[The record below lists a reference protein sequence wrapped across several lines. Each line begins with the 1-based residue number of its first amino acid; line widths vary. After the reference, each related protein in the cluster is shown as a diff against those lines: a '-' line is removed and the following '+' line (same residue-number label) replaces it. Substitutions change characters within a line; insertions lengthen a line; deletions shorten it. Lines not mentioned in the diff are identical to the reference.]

1 MNPLQKIVLV
11 LLSGVLV
18 VAGAGRALLGGG
30 DEAQP
35 AAPKSEFVGSSEF
48 IDLGTPDP
56 QTADG
61 SEEGAGQ
68 AIEDLLPYF
77 TEASFFGLIGF
88 ALGYT
93 SRKVVKLGLILM
105 ALIFAAI
112 QGLHMAGVIENVDW
126 GKAIELVNHWIL
138 NIKEDQSVT
147 EWLTDKV
154 PSAGALLAG
163 YFIGFKQG

>member
-11 LLSGVLV
+11 LLAGVLV
-18 VAGAGRALLGGG
+18 VAGAGRALLGG
-30 DEAQP
+30 DAEP
-35 AAPKSEFVGSSEF
+35 SAPKSEFVGSSEF

-56 QTADG
+56 EP
-61 SEEGAGQ
+61 EEGPGKAV
-68 AIEDLLPYF
+68 EDLLPYF

-105 ALIFAAI
+105 ALVFAAI

>member
-1 MNPLQKIVLV
+1 MNPLQKIVLA
-11 LLSGVLV
+11 LLAGVLV
-18 VAGAGRALLGGG
+18 VAGAGRALLGGD
-30 DEAQP
+30 DEP

-48 IDLGTPDP
+48 IDLGTPEQEPEP
-56 QTADG
+56 QP
-61 SEEGAGQ
+61 GQ

-93 SRKVVKLGLILM
+93 SRKVVKLGLILLT
-105 ALIFAAI
+105 LIFAAI

-138 NIKEDQSVT
+138 NLKEDQSVT

>member
-1 MNPLQKIVLV
+1 MNPLQKIVLA
-11 LLSGVLV
+11 LLAGVLV
-18 VAGAGRALLGGG
+18 VAGAGRALLGG
-30 DEAQP
+30 EEEP
-35 AAPKSEFVGSSEF
+35 AASTAPSSELVGRSDF
-48 IDLGTPDP
+48 IDIGQP
-56 QTADG
+56 QA
-61 SEEGAGQ
+61 EPEAEPGQ

-93 SRKVVKLGLILM
+93 SRKVIKLGLILL
-105 ALIFAAI
+105 ALVFAAI

-126 GKAIELVNHWIL
+126 GKAIELVNDWIL

-147 EWLTDKV
+147 EWLTDKI